1 MTQKTMKQNSETELN
16 AVFDKTIAFLRDKW
30 GNMRHDIAL
39 EITGKSDDEVR
50 VIWDRVTTDFWN
62 MGVDYFIRE
71 YNKILRKALKI

>member
-1 MTQKTMKQNSETELN
+1 
-16 AVFDKTIAFLRDKW
+16 
-30 GNMRHDIAL
+30 MRHDIAL

-50 VIWDRVTTDFWN
+50 VIWDKVTTDFWN